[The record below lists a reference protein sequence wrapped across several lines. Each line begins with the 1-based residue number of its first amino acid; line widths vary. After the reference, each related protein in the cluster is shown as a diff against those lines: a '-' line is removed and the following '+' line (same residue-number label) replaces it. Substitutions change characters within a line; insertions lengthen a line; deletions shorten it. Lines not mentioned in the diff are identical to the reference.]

1 MAAEVICYV
10 MEMVH
15 PGNDPNRAEGHK
27 NIALSR
33 SLASILLVCLP
44 QLPTLV
50 TWLTKAQF
58 TDGLA
63 SEFVAR

>member
-1 MAAEVICYV
+1 MVAEVINCV
-10 MEMVH
+10 LEIVH
-15 PGNDPNRAEGHK
+15 PGTGLNRAEGHK
-27 NIALSR
+27 KVAQAG
-33 SLASILLVCLP
+33 SLASVLLVCLP

-63 SEFVAR
+63 SDLDAR